1 MENRNLTSLQGGS
14 YGAGGEILDW
24 TYYDS
29 FAVSASTL
37 VQRLFTQSLGQGST
51 PKTLDIT
58 NMTNGGSIPQGQRL
72 DVRAIKLFLTSKT
85 ALATAAV
92 QKLYTF
98 LSSTT
103 VELIMP
109 GKDSMGTW
117 TLQELLGTCSLL
129 AFTPTVSG
137 DNIPVIEPRFHGIF
151 PLNTV
156 WTLAALT
163 PFEIRVTH
171 QAAPDSSLAD
181 LKVQIGL
188 NGRLTRLS

>member
-1 MENRNLTSLQGGS
+1 MENRNLQNLQAGS

-29 FAVSASTL
+29 FKVSASTL

-58 NMTNGGSIPQGQRL
+58 NMTNGGSIPQGQKL
-72 DVRAIKLFLTSKT
+72 DVKAIKLFLTT
-85 ALATAAV
+85 NAALATASV
-92 QKLYTF
+92 QKLYTM
-98 LSSTT
+98 LSNTT
-103 VELIMP
+103 VELVMP

-171 QAAPDSSLAD
+171 QAAPDAALAD
-181 LKVQIGL
+181 IKVQIGL